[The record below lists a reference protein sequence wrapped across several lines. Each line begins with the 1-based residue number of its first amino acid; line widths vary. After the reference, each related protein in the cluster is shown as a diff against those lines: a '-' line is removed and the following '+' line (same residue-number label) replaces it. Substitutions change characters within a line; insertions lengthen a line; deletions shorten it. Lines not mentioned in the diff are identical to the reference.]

1 MKRIAPIILALG
13 LAVWMTPASLAAQ
26 DMRQIQI
33 EARQAREALAQK
45 AAAEKKAAEA
55 AAAESRARILADRQ
69 RLENA
74 VKKQKARM
82 RRLEEAIA
90 ALSAE
95 AGALERQEAELT
107 EKLSETDAVVRELVG
122 VVRINAKDIDALVSQ
137 NLQTAFLDEDTDF
150 LQAIASQSRFPDMDA
165 LERMADLLETAIQT
179 SGEVTVRRGAIIDR
193 SGRPAEAEILAIG
206 NFTAAYRLGE
216 EIGYLSYAPAGR
228 QLFALSHLPSGRIQ
242 RRIAAYLDG
251 ESDTVPMDISRGAAL
266 RQLTHALSLWQ
277 QIPKGGPIV
286 WPILA
291 VLALGGLIVVER
303 VTHLLRH
310 RTNADALMQRIEGLM
325 RERRDIDRAT
335 VFQGLDGKPVARVLR
350 AGLAC
355 CRKRREE
362 LENALQ
368 EAILKEIPPM
378 ERFLST
384 LGLLAAIA
392 PLLGLLGTVTGMIDT
407 FHVITLHGTGDPRMM
422 SGGISE
428 ALVTTMLGLT
438 VAIPLMLAHTLLSRT
453 VENRISQMEEKAVAL
468 VNLVDRYGGGETSP
482 LTLEE
487 NEIRGDST
495 HTVA

>member
-228 QLFALSHLPSGRIQ
+228 QLFALSHLPPGRIQ

-428 ALVTTMLGLT
+428 ALVTTMLGLA